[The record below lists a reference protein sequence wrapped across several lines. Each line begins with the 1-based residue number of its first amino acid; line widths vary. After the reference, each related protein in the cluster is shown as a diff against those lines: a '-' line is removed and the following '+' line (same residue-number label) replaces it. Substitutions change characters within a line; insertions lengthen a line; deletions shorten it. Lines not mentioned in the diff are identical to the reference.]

1 MPISLDG
8 SGSISGLSTFSF
20 SDKIVHTGDTNT
32 AIRFPV
38 GDVISAETNGAERL
52 RITSDG
58 NLLVGTTSNSGRL
71 CVQGTAAAT
80 VAQFTD
86 ATNGTIRI
94 SHPSS
99 GVN

>member
-8 SGSISGLSTFSF
+8 SGSISGISTFSF

-58 NLLVGTTSNSGRL
+58 NLFVYLTHL
-71 CVQGTAAAT
+71 QE
-80 VAQFTD
+80 
-86 ATNGTIRI
+86 
-94 SHPSS
+94 
-99 GVN
+99 